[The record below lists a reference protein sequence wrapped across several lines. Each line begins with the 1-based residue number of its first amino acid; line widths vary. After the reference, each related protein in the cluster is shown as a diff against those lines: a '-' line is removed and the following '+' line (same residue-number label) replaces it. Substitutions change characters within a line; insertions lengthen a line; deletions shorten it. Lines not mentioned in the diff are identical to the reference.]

1 MRKEKKMKSL
11 KKVFLCIAA
20 LLPFMAMAQ
29 QPEPFEIK
37 STVGHLTTPAR
48 AYLIYQLGANR
59 VIDSAE
65 ITAGSFDFKGNIL
78 NPSQALIVIDP
89 FGKGL
94 DKLDTSADNL
104 NFYIDKGEIA
114 INGKD
119 SIARAQITGSKINDE
134 NKALMAQLQLIIA
147 KARELNAEKNAATPT
162 QLNSADFQ
170 NAMSARQKELQI
182 EQKATLKIFI
192 SSNPD
197 SYLSLLA
204 LYSVAGPAPDPSE
217 IDPLYESLSVRIKNM
232 EAAKQ
237 LKSSLDALRVT
248 GIGSQAPDFTQTDV
262 NGAPVT
268 LSSFRGKYVLVDFWA
283 SWCGPCR
290 QENPNVVKAYAR
302 FKDKNFTIIGVSLD
316 KPEGKNAWLAAI
328 HNDNLSWT
336 QVSDLKFW
344 NNQVA
349 GLYHVTS
356 IPANF
361 LIDPNGKIIARN
373 LRGYDLENKLQ
384 EILEK

>member
-1 MRKEKKMKSL
+1 MKKI
-11 KKVFLCIAA
+11 FLCIAA
-20 LLPFMAMAQ
+20 LLPLMAMAQ

-37 STVGHLTTPAR
+37 STVGHLTTPAK

-78 NPSQALIVIDP
+78 NPTPALIVIDP

-104 NFYIDKGEIA
+104 NFYIDKGQFA

-119 SIARAQITGSKINDE
+119 SIAKALVTGSKINDE
-134 NKALMAQLQLIIA
+134 NKALMTQLQPIIV
-147 KARELNAEKNAATPT
+147 KAHELSAEKNAATPA

-170 NAMSARQKELQI
+170 NAMNAKQQELQV

-192 SSNPD
+192 STNPD

-204 LYSVAGPAPDPSE
+204 LYSVGGPSPDPSE
-217 IDPLYESLSVRIKNM
+217 IDPLYNSLSDRIKGM
-232 EAAKQ
+232 EAAKR
-237 LKSSLDALRVT
+237 LKNSLDALRAT
-248 GIGSQAPDFTQTDV
+248 AIGTLAPDFTQTDV
-262 NGAPVT
+262 NGVPVK

-290 QENPNVVKAYAR
+290 QENPNVVKAYAK

-328 HNDNLSWT
+328 QNDNLSWT
-336 QVSDLKFW
+336 EVSDLKFW
-344 NNQVA
+344 NNEVA

-356 IPANF
+356 IPTNF

-373 LRGYDLENKLQ
+373 LRGYDLEKELQ
-384 EILEK
+384 AVLGN

>member
-1 MRKEKKMKSL
+1 MKKI
-11 KKVFLCIAA
+11 FLCIAA
-20 LLPFMAMAQ
+20 LLPLMAMAQ

-65 ITAGSFDFKGNIL
+65 ITAGSFDFKGSIL
-78 NPSQALIVIDP
+78 NPTPALIVIDP

-104 NFYIDKGEIA
+104 NFYIDKGQFA

-119 SIARAQITGSKINDE
+119 SIARAQVTGSKINDE
-134 NKALMAQLQLIIA
+134 NKALMAQLQPIIVKA
-147 KARELNAEKNAATPT
+147 KELSAEKSAATPA
-162 QLNSADFQ
+162 QLNSAEFQ
-170 NAMSARQKELQI
+170 NAMNAKQQELQV
-182 EQKATLKIFI
+182 EQKAALKIFI
-192 SSNPD
+192 STNPD

-204 LYSVAGPAPDPSE
+204 LYSVGGPSPDPSE
-217 IDPLYESLSVRIKNM
+217 IDPLYNSLSDRIKGM
-232 EAAKQ
+232 EAAKR
-237 LKSSLDALRVT
+237 LKNSLDALRAT
-248 GIGSQAPDFTQTDV
+248 AIGTLAPDFTQADV
-262 NGAPVT
+262 NGVPVK

-302 FKDKNFTIIGVSLD
+302 FKDKNFAIIGVSLD
-316 KPEGKNAWLAAI
+316 KPDGKNAWLAAI
-328 HNDNLSWT
+328 QNDNLNWT
-336 QVSDLKFW
+336 QLSDLKFW
-344 NNQVA
+344 NNEVA
-349 GLYHVTS
+349 GIYHVTS

-373 LRGYDLENKLQ
+373 LRGYDLEKELQ
-384 EILEK
+384 AVLGD

>member
-1 MRKEKKMKSL
+1 MKKI
-11 KKVFLCIAA
+11 FLCIAA
-20 LLPFMAMAQ
+20 LLPLMAMAQQ

-37 STVGHLTTPAR
+37 STVGHLTNPAR

-78 NPSQALIVIDP
+78 NPTPAIIVIDP

-114 INGKD
+114 ITGKD
-119 SIARAQITGSKINDE
+119 SIARAQVTGSKINDD
-134 NKALMAQLQLIIA
+134 NKKLMAQLKPIME
-147 KARELNAEKNAATPT
+147 KAQALNVEKSTASPA

-170 NAMSARQKELQI
+170 NAMNARQKELQV
-182 EQKATLKIFI
+182 EQRAVLKIFI
-192 SSNPD
+192 STNPD

-204 LYSVAGPAPDPSE
+204 LYSVGGPSPDPSE
-217 IDPLYESLSVRIKNM
+217 IDPLYNSLSDRVKNM
-232 EAAKQ
+232 EAARR
-237 LKSSLDALRVT
+237 LKSSLDALRAT
-248 GIGSQAPDFTQTDV
+248 AIGTIAPDFTQNDV
-262 NGAPVT
+262 NGVPIK

-290 QENPNVVKAYAR
+290 QENPNVVKAYTR
-302 FKDKNFTIIGVSLD
+302 FKEKNFTIIGVSLD
-316 KPEGKNAWLAAI
+316 KPDGKSAWLAAI
-328 HNDNLSWT
+328 QNDNLYWT

-344 NNQVA
+344 NNEVA
-349 GLYHVTS
+349 ALYKVTS

-361 LIDPNGKIIARN
+361 LIGPDGKIIAKN
-373 LRGYDLENKLQ
+373 LRGDDLENKLQ
-384 EILEK
+384 EVLGN

>member
-1 MRKEKKMKSL
+1 MKKI
-11 KKVFLCIAA
+11 FLCIAA
-20 LLPFMAMAQ
+20 LLPLMATAQQ

-37 STVGHLTTPAR
+37 STVGHLSNPAR

-78 NPSQALIVIDP
+78 NPTPAIIVIDP

-104 NFYIDKGEIA
+104 NFYIDKGDVVIT
-114 INGKD
+114 GKD
-119 SIARAQITGSKINDE
+119 SIARAQVTGSKINDD
-134 NKALMAQLQLIIA
+134 NKKLMAQLKPIIA
-147 KARELNAEKNAATPT
+147 KAQALNAEKSAATPA
-162 QLNSADFQ
+162 QLNSAEFQ
-170 NAMSARQKELQI
+170 NAMNARQKELQV
-182 EQKATLKIFI
+182 EQRAVLKIFI
-192 SSNPD
+192 STNPD

-204 LYSVAGPAPDPSE
+204 LYSVGGPSPDPSE
-217 IDPLYESLSVRIKNM
+217 IDPLYNSLSDRIKNM
-232 EAAKQ
+232 EVARR
-237 LKSSLDALRVT
+237 LKSSLDALRAT
-248 GIGSQAPDFTQTDV
+248 AIGTIAPDFTQNDV
-262 NGAPVT
+262 NGVPIK

-290 QENPNVVKAYAR
+290 QENPNVVKAYSK

-316 KPEGKNAWLAAI
+316 KPDGKSAWLAAI
-328 HNDNLSWT
+328 QNDNLYWT

-344 NNQVA
+344 NNEVA
-349 GLYHVTS
+349 ALYKVTS

-361 LIDPNGKIIARN
+361 LIGPDGKIIAKN
-373 LRGYDLENKLQ
+373 LRGDDLENKLQ
-384 EILEK
+384 EVLGN